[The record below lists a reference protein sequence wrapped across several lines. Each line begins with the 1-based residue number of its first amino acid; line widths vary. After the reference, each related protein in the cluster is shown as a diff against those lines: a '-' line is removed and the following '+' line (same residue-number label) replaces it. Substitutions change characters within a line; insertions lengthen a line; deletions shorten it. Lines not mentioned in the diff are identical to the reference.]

1 MNRFTKIMLAVW
13 CVLALICFIS
23 AFFAPLYFKII
34 GIAFGVLNLS
44 VILTLVITYFQ
55 GLYWKNKKQKE
66 LEDYVQLQKDETEAT
81 A

>member
-1 MNRFTKIMLAVW
+1 MTKFSKILLAVW

-44 VILTLVITYFQ
+44 VILTLVITYLQ
-55 GLYWKNKKQKE
+55 GLYWKNK
-66 LEDYVQLQKDETEAT
+66 LEKDGEMQLQEDEAEAT

>member
-34 GIAFGVLNLS
+34 GIAFGSLNLI
-44 VILTLVITYFQ
+44 VILSMIIGYFQ
-55 GLYWKNKKQKE
+55 GLYWDNKLEKE
-66 LEDYVQLQKDETEAT
+66 IEKAGD
-81 A
+81 

>member
-34 GIAFGVLNLS
+34 GIAFGSLNLI
-44 VILTLVITYFQ
+44 VILSMLIGYFQ
-55 GLYWKNKKQKE
+55 GLYWDNKMNSDGLSMQ
-66 LEDYVQLQKDETEAT
+66 EDEAETT

>member
-66 LEDYVQLQKDETEAT
+66 LEDYVQL
-81 A
+81 

>member
-1 MNRFTKIMLAVW
+1 MNKFSKIMLAVW

-55 GLYWKNKKQKE
+55 GLYWKHKLNG
-66 LEDYVQLQKDETEAT
+66 DVQLPEDEAETT

>member
-1 MNRFTKIMLAVW
+1 MTKFTKIMLAVW

-34 GIAFGVLNLS
+34 GIAFGSLNLI
-44 VILTLVITYFQ
+44 VILSMIIGYFQ
-55 GLYWKNKKQKE
+55 GLYWDNK
-66 LEDYVQLQKDETEAT
+66 LEKDGLQLQEDEAEAT